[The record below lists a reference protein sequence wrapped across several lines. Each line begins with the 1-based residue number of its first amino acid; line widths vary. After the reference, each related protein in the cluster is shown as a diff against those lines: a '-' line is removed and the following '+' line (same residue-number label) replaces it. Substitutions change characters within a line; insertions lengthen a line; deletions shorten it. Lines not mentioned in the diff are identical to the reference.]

1 MNDPQLDFAIL
12 IACCIVVIMC
22 VALLMHVLPL

>member
-12 IACCIVVIMC
+12 IACCLVVIMC
-22 VALLMHVLPL
+22 AALFMHVLL

>member
-12 IACCIVVIMC
+12 IACCLVVIMC
-22 VALLMHVLPL
+22 VALMMHVFG